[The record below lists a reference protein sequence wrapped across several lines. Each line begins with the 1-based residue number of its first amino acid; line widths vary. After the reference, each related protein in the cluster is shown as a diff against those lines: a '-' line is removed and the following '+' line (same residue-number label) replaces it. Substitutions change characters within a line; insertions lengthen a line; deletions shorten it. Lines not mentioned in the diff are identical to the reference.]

1 MDKNTIT
8 GFILIALVVIGFSW
22 YSQPSK
28 EELEAMAARQ
38 DSIAAAE
45 QQKASSDSQL
55 KGEEQDASALKGGL
69 EGTPDSSS
77 LFFSYRQGEE
87 QEVVLQNNKLKV
99 TLSTLGGT
107 VQNAEILG
115 FKSRWYDGDVMLMT
129 RKDAELTFSLAGKQ
143 ENIIS
148 RDLIF
153 TPQEQT
159 DSSVTMSVEQ
169 NGKRFAIS
177 YRLRPDSYMLDIAL
191 QATGLDGFFAPNM
204 KAMDI
209 SWTDRIMQQ
218 EKGYDFENRYSSLTY
233 MRKDKGTKNL
243 NETGD
248 DKKEPEE
255 ALDWVAFKNQFFSAV
270 LIAPQDFTEAQ
281 LASTQENDKE
291 SGFLKTYEAQ
301 MKTFFDPTGSKPTEL
316 QMYLGPNDYHTL
328 QKHSEMSLADKDL
341 ELEELVYLGWPIMR
355 WINRW
360 LIMPLFDWLKH
371 AGLHMGLVLF
381 LLTVIVKVLVY
392 PTQKKSYM
400 SSAKMRVL
408 KPKVDELAKQYP
420 NPDQAM
426 QKQQAMMQLYSQY
439 GVSPM
444 GGCLPMLIQMPI
456 WIALFNFIPNAID
469 LRGESFL
476 WADDLSAY
484 DDLIRWSTDLPL
496 IGNHLSIFCI
506 LFSLTNLI
514 NTWISMRQQQN
525 QFTGE
530 QAQQM
535 KMMQWMMYLM
545 PVMFF
550 FMFNNYSS
558 GLSYYYFVSG
568 LLSIITMW
576 YLRYSTDDK
585 KLLAGLEAYHA
596 QHKNDPKKVSGLQA
610 RLEALQKM
618 QQEQA
623 RKGR

>member
-22 YSQPSK
+22 YGQPSR
-28 EELEAMAARQ
+28 EELEAMQARQ
-38 DSIAAAE
+38 DSIA
-45 QQKASSDSQL
+45 SLTPDPSPRR
-55 KGEEQDASALKGGL
+55 GEESLPPRGEVGGGL
-69 EGTPDSSS
+69 DSTS
-77 LFFSYRQGEE
+77 LFFAQRSGEE
-87 QEVVLQNNKLKV
+87 QEIVLNNNKVKV

-107 VQNAEILG
+107 VRNAEILG
-115 FKSRWYDGDVMLMT
+115 FKSRRYEGDVQLMT
-129 RKDAELTFSLAGKQ
+129 RKDAEMTFSLAGKQ
-143 ENIIS
+143 DNIICS
-148 RDLIF
+148 DLYF
-153 TPQEQT
+153 TPTEQT
-159 DSSVTMSVEQ
+159 DSSVIFVAEQ
-169 NGKRFAIS
+169 DGKRLAIS
-177 YRLRPDSYMLDIAL
+177 YSLRPESYMVDISL
-191 QATGLDGFFAPNM
+191 RATGLDGFFAPNM

-243 NETGD
+243 SETSD
-248 DKKEPEE
+248 ETKEPEE
-255 ALDWVAFKNQFFSAV
+255 ALEWVAFTNQFFSAV
-270 LIAPQDFTEAQ
+270 LIAPQDFTQAQ
-281 LASTQENDKE
+281 LASTQEMDKK

-301 MKTFFDPTGSKPTEL
+301 MKTFFDLTGSQPTEL

-328 QKHSEMSLADKDL
+328 QQHSQMSLSNTDL

-355 WINRW
+355 WVNRW

-371 AGLHMGLVLF
+371 AGLNMGLVLL
-381 LLTVIVKVLVY
+381 LLTIIVKVLVY

-408 KPKVDELAKQYP
+408 RPKMDELAKQYP

-484 DDLIRWSTDLPL
+484 DDLIRWDTDLWL
-496 IGNHLSIFCI
+496 IGNHLSIFCL
-506 LFSLTNLI
+506 LFSATNLI
-514 NTWISMRQQQN
+514 NTWISMKQQQN

-535 KMMQWMMYLM
+535 KMMQYMMYFM
-545 PVMFF
+545 PLMFF

-568 LLSIITMW
+568 LISILTMW
-576 YLRYSTDDK
+576 YLRWSTDDK
-585 KLLAGLEAYHA
+585 KLLAGLEAYHN

-618 QQEQA
+618 QQEQQA
-623 RKGR
+623 RRK

>member
-1 MDKNTIT
+1 MDKNTVT

-22 YSQPSK
+22 YSQPSR
-28 EELEAMAARQ
+28 EELEAMARQ
-38 DSIAAAE
+38 DSIAAA
-45 QQKASSDSQL
+45 QQKQMAEAEEEAKEVAASP
-55 KGEEQDASALKGGL
+55 A
-69 EGTPDSSS
+69 TPDSSA
-77 LFFSYRQGEE
+77 LFFANRQGEG
-87 QEVVLQNNKLKV
+87 QEIVLKNNKLKV
-99 TLSTLGGT
+99 TLNTLGGT
-107 VQNAEILG
+107 IQNAEILG

-129 RKDAELTFSLAGKQ
+129 RKDAEMVFSLAGKQ

-148 RDLIF
+148 KDIFF
-153 TPQEQT
+153 TPLEQT
-159 DSSVTMSVEQ
+159 DSSVTMVAEQ
-169 NGKRFAIS
+169 GSKQLAIS
-177 YRLRPDSYMLDIAL
+177 YRLRPDSYMVDISL

-204 KAMDI
+204 KTMDI

-243 NETGD
+243 SETSD
-248 DKKEPEE
+248 DTKEPEE
-255 ALDWVAFKNQFFSAV
+255 ALEWIAFKNQFFSAV
-270 LIAPQDFTEAQ
+270 LIAPQDFTQAQ
-281 LASTQENDKE
+281 LASVQETDKK

-328 QKHSEMSLADKDL
+328 QAHSKMNTAGKDL

-360 LIMPLFDWLKH
+360 FIMPLFDWLKH
-371 AGLHMGLVLF
+371 AGLNMGLVLF
-381 LLTVIVKVLVY
+381 LLTVIVKVFVY

-408 KPKVDELAKQYP
+408 KPKIDELAKQYP

-426 QKQQAMMQLYSQY
+426 QKQQAQMQLYSQY

-484 DDLIRWSTDLPL
+484 DDLIRWDADLWL

-506 LFSLTNLI
+506 LFSATNLI

-545 PVMFF
+545 PLMFF

-568 LLSIITMW
+568 LISILTMW
-576 YLRYSTDDK
+576 YLRWSTDDK
-585 KLLAGLEAYHA
+585 KLLAGLEAYYQ

-623 RKGR
+623 RKR

>member
-1 MDKNTIT
+1 MDKNTVT
-8 GFILIALVVIGFSW
+8 GFILIALVVIGFTW

-28 EELEAMAARQ
+28 EELEMMAKQ
-38 DSIAAAE
+38 DSIAAVEKQNAE
-45 QQKASSDSQL
+45 KQAKE
-55 KGEEQDASALKGGL
+55 KEQIVADEKTVQAA
-69 EGTPDSSS
+69 DSSA
-77 LFFSYRQGEE
+77 LFFSQLNGEE
-87 QEVVLQNNKLKV
+87 QEIVLQNNKVKV
-99 TLSTLGGT
+99 TLTTLGGT
-107 VQNAEILG
+107 IQNAEILG
-115 FKSRWYDGDVMLMT
+115 FKSRWYEGDVMLMN
-129 RKDAELTFSLAGKQ
+129 RKDAQMTFSLAGKQ

-148 RDLIF
+148 SDLFF
-153 TPQEQT
+153 TPSEQT
-159 DSSVTMSVEQ
+159 DSTVTMTAEQ
-169 NGKRFAIS
+169 EGKRLVIS
-177 YRLRPDSYMLDIAL
+177 YRLRPDSYMVDISLRAI
-191 QATGLDGFFAPNM
+191 GLDGFFAPNM

-209 SWTDRIMQQ
+209 SWTDRVMQQ

-233 MRKDKGTKNL
+233 MRKDKGVKKL
-243 NETGD
+243 SETSD
-248 DKKEPEE
+248 ESKSPEE
-255 ALDWVAFKNQFFSAV
+255 ALEWVAFKNQFFSAV
-270 LIAPQDFTEAQ
+270 LIASKDFTEAQ
-281 LASTQENDKE
+281 LSSTQESDKN

-301 MKTFFDPTGSKPTEL
+301 MKTFFDPTGSQPTEL
-316 QMYLGPNDYHTL
+316 QMYLGPNDFHIL
-328 QKHSEMSLADKDL
+328 KEHSKMTAYGSEADLD
-341 ELEELVYLGWPIMR
+341 ELVYLGWWIFR
-355 WINRW
+355 FINRW
-360 LIMPLFDWLKH
+360 SILYIFDWLK
-371 AGLHMGLVLF
+371 AMGLPMGIVLF
-381 LLTVIVKVLVY
+381 LLTVIVKVAVW
-392 PTQKKSYM
+392 PTQKKSFM

-408 KPKVDELAKQYP
+408 KPKLDELAKQYP

-426 QKQQAMMQLYSQY
+426 QKQQAQMQLYSQY

-444 GGCLPMLIQMPI
+444 GGCLPMLIQAPI

-484 DDLIRWSTDLPL
+484 DDLIRWDADLWL

-545 PVMFF
+545 PLMFF

-568 LLSIITMW
+568 LISILTMW
-576 YLRYSTDDK
+576 YLRWSTDDK
-585 KLLAGLEAYHA
+585 KLLAGLEAYHV

-623 RKGR
+623 NRRK

>member
-22 YSQPSK
+22 YSQPSR
-28 EELEAMAARQ
+28 EELEAVARQ
-38 DSIAAAE
+38 DSIAAVEKQKQEEAE
-45 QQKASSDSQL
+45 KSKAATSVAASPATLDS
-55 KGEEQDASALKGGL
+55 
-69 EGTPDSSS
+69 TS
-77 LFFSYRQGEE
+77 LFFAQRSGEE
-87 QEVVLQNNKLKV
+87 QEIVLNNNKVKV

-107 VQNAEILG
+107 VRNAEILG
-115 FKSRWYDGDVMLMT
+115 FKSRWYEGDVQLMT
-129 RKDAELTFSLAGKQ
+129 RKDAEMTFSLAGKQ
-143 ENIIS
+143 DNIICS
-148 RDLIF
+148 DLYF
-153 TPQEQT
+153 TPTEQT
-159 DSSVTMSVEQ
+159 DSSVIFVAEQ
-169 NGKRFAIS
+169 DGKRLAIS
-177 YRLRPDSYMLDIAL
+177 YSLRPESYMVDISL
-191 QATGLDGFFAPNM
+191 RATGLDGFFAPNM

-243 NETGD
+243 SETSD
-248 DKKEPEE
+248 ETKEPEE
-255 ALDWVAFKNQFFSAV
+255 ALEWVAFKNQFFSAV
-270 LIAPQDFTEAQ
+270 LIAPQDFTQAQ
-281 LASTQENDKE
+281 LASTQETDKK

-301 MKTFFDPTGSKPTEL
+301 MKTFFDPTGSQPTEL

-328 QKHSEMSLADKDL
+328 QQHSQMSLSNTDL

-355 WINRW
+355 WVNRW

-371 AGLHMGLVLF
+371 AGLNMGLVLL
-381 LLTVIVKVLVY
+381 LLTIIVKVLVY

-408 KPKVDELAKQYP
+408 RPKMDELAKQYP

-484 DDLIRWSTDLPL
+484 DDLIRWDTDLWL
-496 IGNHLSIFCI
+496 IGNHLSIFCL
-506 LFSLTNLI
+506 LFSATNLI
-514 NTWISMRQQQN
+514 NTWISMKQQQN

-535 KMMQWMMYLM
+535 KMMQYMMYFM
-545 PVMFF
+545 PLMFF

-568 LLSIITMW
+568 LISILTMW
-576 YLRYSTDDK
+576 YLRWSTDDK
-585 KLLAGLEAYHA
+585 KLLAGLEAYHN

-618 QQEQA
+618 QREQQA
-623 RKGR
+623 RRK

>member
-1 MDKNTIT
+1 MDKNTVT

-28 EELEAMAARQ
+28 EELEMMARQ
-38 DSIAAAE
+38 DSIAAVEKQNAKRQAKEKEQIVAE
-45 QQKASSDSQL
+45 EKT
-55 KGEEQDASALKGGL
+55 EQAA
-69 EGTPDSSS
+69 DSSS
-77 LFFSYRQGEE
+77 LFFSQFSGEE
-87 QEVVLQNNKLKV
+87 QEVVLQNNKVRV

-107 VQNAEILG
+107 IQNAEILG
-115 FKSRWYDGDVMLMT
+115 FKSRWYEGDVMLMN
-129 RKDAELTFSLAGKQ
+129 RKDAQMTFSLAGKQ

-148 RDLIF
+148 SDLFF
-153 TPQEQT
+153 TPSEQT
-159 DSSVTMSVEQ
+159 DSTVTMTAEQ
-169 NGKRFAIS
+169 EGKRLVIN
-177 YRLRPDSYMLDIAL
+177 YRLRPDSYMVDISL
-191 QATGLDGFFAPNM
+191 QASGLDGFFAPNM

-209 SWTDRIMQQ
+209 SWTDRVMQQ

-233 MRKDKGTKNL
+233 MRKDKGVKKL
-243 NETGD
+243 SETSD
-248 DKKEPEE
+248 ESKSPEE
-255 ALDWVAFKNQFFSAV
+255 ALEWVAFKNQFFSAV
-270 LIAPQDFTEAQ
+270 LIASKDFTEAQ
-281 LASTQENDKE
+281 LSSTQESDKN

-301 MKTFFDPTGSKPTEL
+301 MKTFFDPTGSQPTEL
-316 QMYLGPNDYHTL
+316 QMYLGPNDFHIL
-328 QKHSEMSLADKDL
+328 KEHSKMTAYGSEADLD
-341 ELEELVYLGWPIMR
+341 ELVYLGWWIFR
-355 WINRW
+355 FINRW
-360 LIMPLFDWLKH
+360 SILYIFDWLK
-371 AGLHMGLVLF
+371 AMGLPMGIVLF
-381 LLTVIVKVLVY
+381 LLTVIVKVAVW
-392 PTQKKSYM
+392 PTQKKSFM

-408 KPKVDELAKQYP
+408 KPKLDELAKQYP

-426 QKQQAMMQLYSQY
+426 QKQQAQMQLYSQY

-444 GGCLPMLIQMPI
+444 GGCLPMLIQAPI

-484 DDLIRWSTDLPL
+484 DDLIRWDSDLWL

-545 PVMFF
+545 PLMFF

-568 LLSIITMW
+568 LISILTMW
-576 YLRYSTDDK
+576 YLRWSTDDK

-618 QQEQA
+618 QAEQQA
-623 RKGR
+623 NRKK